1 MQFKDVIGQ
10 DKVKA
15 SLRASRKE
23 GRVSHAQLFFGP
35 PGSGVLPMA
44 MAYGQF
50 LICENPSDE
59 DSCGVCSVCQ
69 KCNKMVHPDIYF
81 SFPVITVAKQKIDK
95 PVSNDFVSDF
105 RKAVLSHPYIDYN
118 DWIAE
123 ISDSENKQGRIFV
136 HEGPEIIK
144 RINLK
149 AFEAPFKVVIMWL
162 PEKMGQDLA
171 NKLLKSFEEP
181 PDNTLFILASEQR
194 EVLLQT
200 ILSRTQSVK
209 LGRLDDQQVINSLLL
224 DKRIDMQKAGE
235 IARLADGDYHL
246 AEELAVQLVGDDTF
260 DKAFLAWM
268 RLCFNPVKNMEALMA
283 WVDQMAT
290 HKREGQKQFLFASIQ
305 MVRECMMV
313 NLADQS
319 LVKLDNQQVKTLEK
333 FLPFINAKNMT
344 PFVEEL
350 GKAHYHIERNAHAKI
365 LFLDLSLKLGN
376 ILQIKE

>member
-15 SLRASRKE
+15 SLRASRKA

-50 LICENPSDE
+50 LICENPSDD

-81 SFPVITVAKQKIDK
+81 SFPVITLAKQKIDK

-105 RKAVLSHPYIDYN
+105 RKAVLLHPYIDYN

-123 ISDSENKQGRIFV
+123 ISDTENKQGRIFV

-224 DKRIDMQKAGE
+224 NKSIDMQKAGE
-235 IARLADGDYHL
+235 IALLADGDYHF
-246 AEELAVQLVGDDTF
+246 AEELAAQLVGDDTF

-283 WVDQMAT
+283 WVDQRAET
-290 HKREGQKQFLFASIQ
+290 VSIRINSNGKRMYDG
-305 MVRECMMV
+305 
-313 NLADQS
+313 
-319 LVKLDNQQVKTLEK
+319 
-333 FLPFINAKNMT
+333 
-344 PFVEEL
+344 
-350 GKAHYHIERNAHAKI
+350 
-365 LFLDLSLKLGN
+365 
-376 ILQIKE
+376 